1 MSKLKIVVLYD
12 RVLVDE
18 AEETATPDKSPV
30 VRTLDKKEVEE
41 EVAEA
46 LTKLG
51 HEPTMHEL
59 DGTPKSLLALARL
72 ECDLIFNLTESFADD
87 DTADFKI
94 AGFLELVG
102 KRYTGSGTH
111 GLMLAQDKAIAKKI
125 FAFHGI
131 HTPVFAKSF
140 RGRLDFSHDLQFP
153 VIVKPAREDGS
164 IGIEF
169 SAVVSSIRELMER
182 MDWLHANFNSP
193 VLIEEYIEGRE
204 MYVGVIGNDKPE
216 ALPVVELDLSKLP
229 DGTPRIAAAEVKWG
243 KGTKAY
249 RDTKSAVA
257 TDLPEETV
265 TALQQTAVAAY
276 QALELRDYGRV
287 DMRLQP
293 DGRVHVI
300 EVNPNPWLSSKAE
313 FAMAAR
319 KSGRNYP
326 QLVEEIVD
334 LAMAQS
340 LSQLPTPNL
349 QLPRSW
355 ELEIGNWE
363 FSGSYFPVRRPQV
376 ERSRSPV
383 HIPERIDDFRLPVAH
398 RETVRDDPGT
408 AAQLSREDRTKL
420 HVRCRQQIERDDR
433 RIRHIDCH
441 RVLDQKFHASL
452 DASRLGVGFCLIDQ
466 VGVDVHADTARAELL
481 RGGDDDPPIAASKVV
496 HHIAR
501 ADLREREHALHDIG
515 GCRHVRREAPALC
528 CERRLKQQRDGRK
541 HSRKQDFRPS
551 EPNHGR
557 IVLSGRHLLSSIESP
572 CSSPE
577 VRTI

>member
-1 MSKLKIVVLYD
+1 MGKLKIIVLYD

-18 AEETATPDKSPV
+18 TEEQSATAEKSPV

-46 LTKLG
+46 LVKLG

-59 DGTPKSLLALARL
+59 DGTQKSLLALARM
-72 ECDLIFNLTESFADD
+72 ECDLVFNLAESFADD

-94 AGFLELVG
+94 AAFLDLIG
-102 KRYTGSGTH
+102 KKYTGSGTH
-111 GLMLAQDKAIAKKI
+111 GLMLAQDKAVAKKI

-131 HTPVFAKSF
+131 HTPVFARSY

-182 MDWLHANFNSP
+182 MDWLHTNFDSP

-216 ALPVVELDLSKLP
+216 ALPVIELDLSKLP
-229 DGTPRIAAAEVKWG
+229 DGMPRSASAEVKWG

-249 RDTKSAVA
+249 RDTKSSIA
-257 TDLPEETV
+257 TDLPEESV
-265 TALQQTAVAAY
+265 TALQQTAIAAY

-319 KSGRNYP
+319 KSGRTYL
-326 QLVEEIVD
+326 QLIEEIVE
-334 LAMAQS
+334 LA
-340 LSQLPTPNL
+340 T
-349 QLPRSW
+349 
-355 ELEIGNWE
+355 
-363 FSGSYFPVRRPQV
+363 
-376 ERSRSPV
+376 
-383 HIPERIDDFRLPVAH
+383 
-398 RETVRDDPGT
+398 T
-408 AAQLSREDRTKL
+408 
-420 HVRCRQQIERDDR
+420 
-433 RIRHIDCH
+433 
-441 RVLDQKFHASL
+441 
-452 DASRLGVGFCLIDQ
+452 
-466 VGVDVHADTARAELL
+466 RA
-481 RGGDDDPPIAASKVV
+481 
-496 HHIAR
+496 
-501 ADLREREHALHDIG
+501 
-515 GCRHVRREAPALC
+515 
-528 CERRLKQQRDGRK
+528 
-541 HSRKQDFRPS
+541 
-551 EPNHGR
+551 
-557 IVLSGRHLLSSIESP
+557 
-572 CSSPE
+572 
-577 VRTI
+577 